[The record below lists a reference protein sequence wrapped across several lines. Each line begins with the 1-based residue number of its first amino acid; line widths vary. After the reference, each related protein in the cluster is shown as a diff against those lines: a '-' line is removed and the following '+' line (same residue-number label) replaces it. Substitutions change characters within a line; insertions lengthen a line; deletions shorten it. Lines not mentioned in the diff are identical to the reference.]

1 MIGIIYKAKNV
12 YDNDDDYNN
21 NDDTVSVINEKV
33 LNLNETESLR

>member
-1 MIGIIYKAKNV
+1 MPKAKAKNV